1 MWPLR
6 DIQQSCPFQ
15 VFALSPLRATQAL
28 FASKASLRR
37 KSIPE
42 VILLCFEQVIPAKII
57 WQPLFLALLE
67 MITAIYP
74 PTPPVVCRLPSDPT
88 LLPYFLNWSIPG
100 GPVTPCSDFW
110 SFFLPSPGLLYFWG
124 FFSFAVEG
132 PAPHMGAI
140 WACRMTQWDLS
151 NTPGPQAMQFGA
163 TSDEKPLE
171 TAGEREQCNS
181 YDNCGYRSIYLF
193 ILQGSE
199 PQLSNSLNI

>member
-124 FFSFAVEG
+124 VFFLCSRGASTTHGCNLGLQNDTVGSLQHSRATGHAVWGNE
-132 PAPHMGAI
+132 
-140 WACRMTQWDLS
+140 WRETSRNCRRKGTV
-151 NTPGPQAMQFGA
+151 QF
-163 TSDEKPLE
+163 LW
-171 TAGEREQCNS
+171 
-181 YDNCGYRSIYLF
+181 
-193 ILQGSE
+193 
-199 PQLSNSLNI
+199 